1 MTFVGDG
8 PSRNI
13 LEKVA
18 ATLSAD
24 IYFVGNSNQVNDY
37 LTNSDAFILF
47 SKDEGLPISII
58 EAMRCGLPII
68 STRIAGIP
76 EMIVEGIS
84 GYLVDVDEQQL
95 SELFE
100 KILIDRPDFVKMGK
114 KSRIIYEENF
124 LKRHDIIILCEIMA
138 EGLRIAMDS

>member
-1 MTFVGDG
+1 M
-8 PSRNI
+8 
-13 LEKVA
+13 
-18 ATLSAD
+18 
-24 IYFVGNSNQVNDY
+24 GNSNQVNDY

-100 KILIDRPDFVKMGK
+100 KILIDRPDFVKWGK
-114 KSRIIYEENF
+114 SQELFMKKNF
-124 LKRHDIIILCEIMA
+124 LKRL
-138 EGLRIAMDS
+138 

>member
-1 MTFVGDG
+1 MTLSEMVLRVIFG
-8 PSRNI
+8 
-13 LEKVA
+13 KVA

-100 KILIDRPDFVKMGK
+100 KILIDRPDFVKWGK
-114 KSRIIYEENF
+114 VKNY
-124 LKRHDIIILCEIMA
+124 L
-138 EGLRIAMDS
+138 

>member
-1 MTFVGDG
+1 M
-8 PSRNI
+8 
-13 LEKVA
+13 
-18 ATLSAD
+18 
-24 IYFVGNSNQVNDY
+24 GNSNQVNDY

-100 KILIDRPDFVKMGK
+100 KILIDRPDFVKMGE
-114 KSRIIYEENF
+114 KSRIIYEEKF
-124 LKRHDIIILCEIMA
+124 SQKL
-138 EGLRIAMDS
+138 

>member
-1 MTFVGDG
+1 M
-8 PSRNI
+8 
-13 LEKVA
+13 
-18 ATLSAD
+18 
-24 IYFVGNSNQVNDY
+24 GNSNQVNDY
-37 LTNSDAFILF
+37 LTNSDACILF

-114 KSRIIYEENF
+114 KSRII
-124 LKRHDIIILCEIMA
+124 
-138 EGLRIAMDS
+138 

>member
-8 PSRNI
+8 PSRNT

-24 IYFVGNSNQVNDY
+24 IYFAGNSNQVNDY
-37 LTNSDAFILF
+37 LTNSDVFILF

-84 GYLVDVDEQQL
+84 GYLVDADDRQL

-100 KILIDRPDFVKMGK
+100 KILIDKPDLTKMGES
-114 KSRIIYEENF
+114 SRMIYEEKF
-124 LKRHDIIILCEIMA
+124 SQKAMILSYVELWQK
-138 EGLRIAMDS
+138 G

>member
-1 MTFVGDG
+1 MNIRFYYKYLS
-8 PSRNI
+8 SRVASKWLI
-13 LEKVA
+13 LAVDVLLVIFSMFLA
-18 ATLSAD
+18 SLLQIGLSALV
-24 IYFVGNSNQVNDY
+24 F
-37 LTNSDAFILF
+37 
-47 SKDEGLPISII
+47 

-114 KSRIIYEENF
+114 KSRIIYEEKF
-124 LKRHDIIILCEIMA
+124 SQKAMILSYA
-138 EGLRIAMDS
+138 KLWQKA